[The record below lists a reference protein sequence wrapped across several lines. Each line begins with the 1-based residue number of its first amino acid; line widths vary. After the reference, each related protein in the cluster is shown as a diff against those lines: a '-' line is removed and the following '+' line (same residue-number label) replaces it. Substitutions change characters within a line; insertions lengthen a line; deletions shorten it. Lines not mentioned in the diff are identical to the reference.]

1 MVVEY
6 CAAITALDQ
15 KVEEVA
21 REWNLRMD
29 GEEWEEWGMPWLK
42 WGQRSECIRRAK
54 REGFFYGRF
63 RIEGGGRSLWGRAG
77 VGLLKLVAM
86 PLDET

>member
-29 GEEWEEWGMPWLK
+29 GEEWEEWGMP
-42 WGQRSECIRRAK
+42 
-54 REGFFYGRF
+54 
-63 RIEGGGRSLWGRAG
+63 
-77 VGLLKLVAM
+77 
-86 PLDET
+86 